1 MIKAILCD
9 FNGVIIDDELIQHRA
24 YREVFAPL
32 GIDVTDEM
40 YYARLG
46 MDDKSFVG
54 SILTEAGRESD
65 TDTILN
71 LTAAK
76 TSYWRAIVMENLPL
90 FPGIENFL
98 RKMAREFTLGIV
110 SMAKRE
116 EIDFVL
122 EAAGISSLFQ
132 VIISAETV
140 TKYKP
145 NPECYRIGFREID
158 AARIGDGH
166 LPMTH
171 QECLVIEDTPAGVLA
186 ARAADLPVL
195 AVHNTVPAV
204 EMRKA
209 GAAAVAN
216 YLDDWMP
223 DSIRRVFA

>member
-9 FNGVIIDDELIQHRA
+9 FNGVIIDDEAIQHRA
-24 YREVFAPL
+24 YREAFGPL
-32 GIDVTDEM
+32 GIDVSDEM

-46 MDDKSFVG
+46 MDDKSFVS
-54 SILTEAGRESD
+54 SILAEAGREMDID
-65 TDTILN
+65 TVLN

-76 TSYWRAIVMENLPL
+76 TSFWRAIVMEKLPL

-98 RKMAREFTLGIV
+98 RKMSWEFTLGIV

-122 EAAGISSLFQ
+122 ETAGLSSLFQ
-132 VIISAETV
+132 VVISAEKV
-140 TKYKP
+140 TKHKP
-145 NPECYRIGFREID
+145 DPECYRIGFREID
-158 AARIGDGH
+158 QVRIAEGH

-171 QECLVIEDTPAGVLA
+171 QECLVIEDTPAGVRA

-195 AVHNTVPAV
+195 AVHNTVSA
-204 EMRKA
+204 EQMRDA

>member
-9 FNGVIIDDELIQHRA
+9 FNGVIINDEPIQHQA
-24 YREVFAPL
+24 YRAIFAPR

-46 MDDKSFVG
+46 MDDKSFVA
-54 SILTEAGRESD
+54 SILDEANQEYD
-65 TDTILN
+65 LETILD

-76 TSYWRAIVMENLPL
+76 TSHWRSIITQELPL

-98 RKMAREFTLGIV
+98 RKMAHEFTLGIV

-116 EIDFVL
+116 EIDFIL
-122 EAAGISSLFQ
+122 ESAGLADVFS
-132 VIISAETV
+132 VIISAENV
-140 TKYKP
+140 TKHKP
-145 NPECYRIGFREID
+145 DPECYRLGFREID
-158 AARIGDGH
+158 QVRIANGH

-171 QECLVIEDTPAGVLA
+171 QECLVIEDTPAGVRA

-195 AVHNTVPAV
+195 AVHNTVSA
-204 EMRKA
+204 EDMRDA
-209 GAAAVAN
+209 GAGAVAN

-223 DSIRRVFA
+223 ESIRRVFA

>member
-171 QECLVIEDTPAGVLA
+171 QE
-186 ARAADLPVL
+186 
-195 AVHNTVPAV
+195 
-204 EMRKA
+204 
-209 GAAAVAN
+209 
-216 YLDDWMP
+216 
-223 DSIRRVFA
+223 